1 MIASRLELDDALEQL
16 GLDAPH
22 GLDRGSTPLVADP
35 PAHEIV
41 REPVDPEQVIA
52 DLRAAALREDTV
64 SEDGQ
69 PRREKSRTR
78 IWGDAATARPTY
90 SGGKRRLGL
99 MIVGALAIIAGAAMI
114 AYTVWRAGAPHGTRP
129 DSQTTQ
135 ASPMSAQSDTGLCNV
150 EEVTELI
157 GNAIRVR
164 DQAVINADPSGLDT
178 VLGGELLTQ
187 DTARIQAMINDGITV
202 RELSSRIEAV
212 TLRSCE
218 PGALEAY
225 ATLVVTASQTCAN
238 QSCQRSDTPEST
250 ELLVRVDPVSR
261 KVVAAAPAN
270 A

>member
-1 MIASRLELDDALEQL
+1 
-16 GLDAPH
+16 
-22 GLDRGSTPLVADP
+22 
-35 PAHEIV
+35 
-41 REPVDPEQVIA
+41 
-52 DLRAAALREDTV
+52 
-64 SEDGQ
+64 
-69 PRREKSRTR
+69 
-78 IWGDAATARPTY
+78 
-90 SGGKRRLGL
+90 

-129 DSQTTQ
+129 DNQTTQ

-164 DQAVINADPSGLDT
+164 DQAVINADPS

-218 PGALEAY
+218 PGALEAQ